1 MRWRLTLL
9 VAATTSLVLV
19 AFLVPLAVL
28 VGRVAASNAISE
40 ATARSQVV
48 VSSVSSGAGRPELL
62 TLRRS
67 LARDGYRVRVRPV
80 AESSLPRSTV
90 VRTGGGGARLA
101 QPVVAGDGTYV
112 VQTDVPGRL
121 MRQGVA
127 RARLV
132 LLGLGFVLVALSLA
146 VADRLARALTRPISE
161 QAAVAHRL
169 AAGDLSARVR
179 PEGPD
184 EVRAVG
190 DALNLL
196 AGRIRQLLT
205 HERESVADLSHRL
218 RTPITALRL
227 GVDSLAEGPDRDA
240 LMASVDELT
249 RQVDALIREARRTE
263 REGVAALCDAREV
276 VAERVAFW
284 QPLAEDQ
291 GRDLLCDLP
300 AGRLAV
306 RVPAGDLEAALDALL
321 GNVFAHT
328 PDGVA
333 LQVRLRAVD
342 GAAVLEVIDDGP
354 GFPDLSVLER
364 GNSRRGSTGLG
375 LDIVRRTA
383 VASGGD
389 LELLNRP
396 GGGAIARVRLGAAR
410 PTAG

>member
-1 MRWRLTLL
+1 VRLRLTLL

-40 ATARSQVV
+40 ATARSQVI
-48 VSSVSSGAGRPELL
+48 VSSVSSGAGRLELL
-62 TLRRS
+62 ALRRS
-67 LARDGYRVRVRPV
+67 LARDGYRVRVRSV
-80 AESSLPRSTV
+80 AESSVPRSTV
-90 VRTGGGGARLA
+90 VRTEGGGARLV
-101 QPVVAGDGTYV
+101 QPVVVEDQTYV
-112 VQTDVPGRL
+112 VQTDIPRRL
-121 MRQGVA
+121 MREGVA

-132 LLGLGFVLVALSLA
+132 LLGLGLVLIALSLA

-161 QAAVAHRL
+161 QATVAHRL

-179 PEGPD
+179 PGGPE

-190 DALNLL
+190 VALNLL
-196 AGRIRQLLT
+196 AARIGELLA

-227 GVDSLAEGPDRDA
+227 GVDSLPDGPDRDA
-240 LMASVDELT
+240 LRGSVDELT
-249 RQVDALIREARRTE
+249 RQVDALIQEARRTE
-263 REGVAALCDAREV
+263 REGVAARCDAREV

-291 GRDLLCDLP
+291 ARELLCDLP
-300 AGRLAV
+300 AGLLAV
-306 RVPAGDLEAALDALL
+306 RASASDLEAALDALL

-328 PDGVA
+328 PEGGA
-333 LQVRLRAVD
+333 LQVRLRAVE
-342 GAAVLEVIDDGP
+342 GAAVLEVIDEGP

-364 GNSRRGSTGLG
+364 GDSRGGSTGLG

-383 VASGGD
+383 LASGGD

-396 GGGAIARVRLGAAR
+396 GGGAIARLRLGTADSPAR
-410 PTAG
+410 